1 LASEQTRYL
10 LISDIGGFV
19 SDDKQPRVVVS
30 SDGGGNRGLLIAVV
44 VLVITIVTA
53 VVVFNQSGA
62 GDPSDVT
69 IEIPVG
75 EADPGT
81 ETTIAP

>member
-1 LASEQTRYL
+1 MSA
-10 LISDIGGFV
+10 DN
-19 SDDKQPRVVVS
+19 QPRVVVS
-30 SDGGGNRGLLIAVV
+30 SDGGGNRGMLIAVV
-44 VLVITIVTA
+44 VLVIAMVAA

-81 ETTIAP
+81 ETTITP

>member
-1 LASEQTRYL
+1 M
-10 LISDIGGFV
+10 
-19 SDDKQPRVVVS
+19 
-30 SDGGGNRGLLIAVV
+30 LIAVV
-44 VLVITIVTA
+44 VLVITIVAA

-62 GDPSDVT
+62 GDLTNVT
-69 IEIPVG
+69 IEIPAG